1 MRRPAPSS
9 AVPLALIAAVLV
21 ASGCSSESK
30 PPTPLHVST
39 FELQSKLLGKQL
51 DQVLVTP
58 QGGGHGRPL
67 LVFLHGYGGDPAG
80 TLDDRF
86 LAALRRLGDRAPVV
100 LLPDGQVGWWH
111 DRDEGRW
118 GSYVLQEVIPAALQ
132 RSGADPDRVAIGGI
146 SMGGFG
152 ALNLGRHRDRFC
164 AVGGHSPAVYERGND
179 DISFGFDNAADF
191 DRNDLIGIARKHS
204 PYDTPVWIDV
214 GDRDELRPADALLA
228 RELRARGAE
237 VSFHVWPGSHDGAY
251 WDQHFARYLR
261 FYADACS

>member
-1 MRRPAPSS
+1 MRRPVPSS

-86 LAALRRLGDRAPVV
+86 LAAPRPLRGPAPPV
-100 LLPDGQVGWWH
+100 LPPGGQGGRGA
-111 DRDEGRW
+111 DPGEGRW
-118 GSYVLQEVIPAALQ
+118 GAPVPHEGVPPALP
-132 RSGADPDRVAIGGI
+132 RSGAHP
-146 SMGGFG
+146 
-152 ALNLGRHRDRFC
+152 
-164 AVGGHSPAVYERGND
+164 
-179 DISFGFDNAADF
+179 
-191 DRNDLIGIARKHS
+191 
-204 PYDTPVWIDV
+204 
-214 GDRDELRPADALLA
+214 
-228 RELRARGAE
+228 
-237 VSFHVWPGSHDGAY
+237 
-251 WDQHFARYLR
+251 
-261 FYADACS
+261 